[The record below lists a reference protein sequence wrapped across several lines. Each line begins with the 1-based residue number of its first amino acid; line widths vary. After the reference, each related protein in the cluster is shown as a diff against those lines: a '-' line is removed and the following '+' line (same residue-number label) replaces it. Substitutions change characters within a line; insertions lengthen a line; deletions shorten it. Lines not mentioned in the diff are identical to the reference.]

1 MTRPDDATTTI
12 EDGMD
17 PALDP
22 FRAVRDKDRR
32 ADGGRFVVEAPRVVS
47 RFLEAVA
54 EDRFQ
59 VEAIALDPG
68 VVPPTLLEDAAASGA
83 TCVRATSDALDDA
96 SGYRFHAGAIAIG
109 RRPRRLPGLE
119 ELLGGIGASGPA
131 TLCGLVGVTSMDNIG
146 GIFRAA
152 AALGVGGILLDAA
165 CCDPLLRRCLRI
177 SMGQVFRMP
186 WAIVDDLVPAIER
199 LRNEK
204 GITTLAIEN
213 LMDAPLLHEAPPPSR
228 VLLAIGN
235 EGHGLPPEVLAA
247 SDGARR
253 IAGPPEL
260 PESERPGGADERSLN
275 AHVAAAIAFHES
287 LRRGLGG
294 D

>member
-1 MTRPDDATTTI
+1 
-12 EDGMD
+12 MD

-54 EDRFQ
+54 EGRFH

-68 VVPPTLLEDAAASGA
+68 LVPPMLLEDAAASGA

-109 RRPRRLPGLE
+109 VRPRRQPSLE
-119 ELLGGIGASGPA
+119 DLLGGIRPSGAA
-131 TLCGLVGVTSMDNIG
+131 TLCALAGVTSMDNIG

-152 AALGVGGILLDAA
+152 AALGVEGILLDAA

-177 SMGQVFRMP
+177 SMGQIFRVP
-186 WAIVDDLVPAIER
+186 WAIVDDLAPAIDR
-199 LRNEK
+199 LRDDA

-213 LMDAPLLHEAPPPSR
+213 LPDAPLLHEAPLPGR

-247 SDGARR
+247 SAGARR
-253 IAGPPEL
+253 IAGPPDL

-287 LRRGLGG
+287 LRRGLRGH
-294 D
+294 